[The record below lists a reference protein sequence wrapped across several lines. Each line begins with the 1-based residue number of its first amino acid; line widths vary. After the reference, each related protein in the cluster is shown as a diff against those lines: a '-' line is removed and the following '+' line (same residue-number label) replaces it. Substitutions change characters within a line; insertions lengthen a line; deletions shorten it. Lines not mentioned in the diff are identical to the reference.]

1 MATYECF
8 SLVDRGIRQMKTEN
22 QRRSDRVNIRV
33 PVRVSAV
40 DATGQKFSAQGH
52 TLTISRH
59 GATIALNRK
68 LTSGLNLT
76 ICPGTSKRESNAIVM
91 GQIGGQSGVHVYGI
105 AVLEPNVNLWGI
117 QFPPLAE
124 SEEGLVKLLL
134 ECSACNAREVVYLN
148 ELETDVFEGNHSLP
162 RSCSQ
167 CATWTHWLQTS
178 VELPAGHPGVQ
189 FKTVPESSVT
199 LVDRAQNKRKYV
211 RVQVKMK
218 ACIHH
223 PGFEEEIVEVKDVSR
238 GGFSFVSSKGYIEGS
253 RIEVA
258 VPFSGGKA
266 NIFVAARINRAQ
278 ELPGKGLTKYGA
290 QYIRSR

>member
-1 MATYECF
+1 
-8 SLVDRGIRQMKTEN
+8 MKTEN

-40 DATGQKFSAQGH
+40 DSTGQHFSEQGH

-59 GATIALNRK
+59 GATIALDRK
-68 LTSGLNLT
+68 LAPGLNLT
-76 ICPGTSKRESNAIVM
+76 ICPGTSKKESSAIVM
-91 GQIGGQSGVHVYGI
+91 GQIGGQAGVHVYGI

-134 ECSACNAREVVYLN
+134 ECSACKAREVVYLN
-148 ELETDVFEGNHSLP
+148 ELETDVFEGNQRLP

-167 CATWTHWLQTS
+167 CDTWTLWWQTP
-178 VELPAGHPGVQ
+178 VELSAGQSGGQ
-189 FKTVPESSVT
+189 SETVPESSVGP
-199 LVDRAQNKRKYV
+199 VDRAQNKRKHV

-218 ACIHH
+218 ACIRH

-258 VPFSGGKA
+258 VPYSGGKA

-278 ELPGKGLTKYGA
+278 ELARKGLTKYGA
-290 QYIRSR
+290 YYIRSR